1 MNRHG
6 LPTKWALYNL
16 EASPYFQDVLEA
28 SEPSPQPLRSLFV
41 GRQEEIEELEDRIVG
56 AGLHGTRQGVAGLPG
71 VGKTTLVQELKS
83 KLLDR
88 GYFSTDSWVPLYP
101 EDTSEQVFGRVLV
114 QVYDTILANR
124 PHMAAHPAMRDA
136 QLLVRVSRII
146 DRGGTVSV
154 AGFGIGG
161 QSIETP
167 SVPTD
172 LLIDG
177 PRVMRDLMH
186 AIGQSDAR
194 GIIVHVNNLETLTE
208 TESRRAGEILRGLRD
223 PLMMHPRLHLVF
235 VGTQDALSR
244 TLMSFPQVRNVVSIT
259 SLAALDLATAR
270 ELLRARYEH
279 LQANPDHPVVAPADE
294 EAVAVLHELYGGD
307 LRGLLKALE
316 DGVRPLLGL
325 IGVNEAGAAAPLPLD
340 AILPVLKERYN
351 RDLDGL
357 PEQTRVEQ
365 LRNWGKNSPDAPMTQ
380 QDLVELWGVAQ
391 PTVSRA
397 LQYLGANA
405 YVVALPREGREEGRY
420 VLSGT
425 ARLIFS

>member
-1 MNRHG
+1 
-6 LPTKWALYNL
+6 
-16 EASPYFQDVLEA
+16 
-28 SEPSPQPLRSLFV
+28 V
-41 GRQEEIEELEDRIVG
+41 GRHEEIEELEDRIVG

-83 KLLDR
+83 KLLNQ

-101 EDTSEQVFGRVLV
+101 EDTSEQVFGRVLG

-124 PHMAAHPAMRDA
+124 PHMAAHRAMRDA

-161 QSIETP
+161 QSTETP

-186 AIGQSDAR
+186 AIGQSEAR

-208 TESRRAGEILRGLRD
+208 AESRRAGEILRGLRD

-235 VGTQDALSR
+235 VGIQDALSR
-244 TLMSFPQVRNVVSIT
+244 TLTSFPQLRNVVSIT
-259 SLAALDLATAR
+259 PIAALDLPTVR

-279 LQANPDHPVVAPADE
+279 LQANPDEPVVPPAGE
-294 EAVAVLHELYGGD
+294 EAVAVLHDLYRGD

-325 IGVNEAGAAAPLPLD
+325 VGVNEAGAAEPLPLE

-365 LRNWGKNSPDAPMTQ
+365 LRAWGKKCPDKAMTQ

-397 LQYLGANA
+397 LQYLGENA

-425 ARLIFS
+425 ARLIFAATPRPRCGAARRS